1 METAEKVETKKEK
14 VNHGRVIR
22 HLRGDAGL
30 TQKELGDRIGLSQQ
44 TIARNEKEE
53 ILDDEI
59 LQQYAKG
66 FGVSLDFIKNMED
79 KPLAQYVYN
88 TYNVSENQKTENIG
102 ECASVTN
109 NENIGENPSTIN
121 NIGVDNPSLKT
132 ILDNVGELCKKTLD
146 QYNDLIKG
154 YIEILHACKPE
165 VKKEEES
172 KDK

>member
-53 ILDDEI
+53 TLDDEI

-79 KPLAQYVYN
+79 KPSAQCVYN
-88 TYNVSENQKTENIG
+88 TYNHDNNQQ
-102 ECASVTN
+102 TN
-109 NENIGENPSTIN
+109 NVGDHNTN
-121 NIGVDNPSLKT
+121 NIGVDKASLQI
-132 ILDNVGELCKKTLD
+132 ILDEVSDLCKKSLD

-154 YIEILHACKPE
+154 YIKILYACKPE
-165 VKKEEES
+165 MKKEEEG